1 MAALGNRFLKLMV
14 VLLCSI
20 NAVMWQI
27 YTEAPLMATL
37 WAGTALAFVFWIVD
51 DIRRG

>member
-1 MAALGNRFLKLMV
+1 MGNRFLKMLV

-27 YTEAPLMATL
+27 YTESPLMATL
-37 WAGTALAFVFWIVD
+37 WAGTAVGFVFWIID